1 MKWQRNTYATKVTTQ
16 DWWLYFWEDSLSEW
30 KYLFFSQDP
39 FELLS
44 LWMEIIAKYPWLT
57 SWKVS
62 QPEGDRDC
70 VLCVFSGYK
79 KYQYDKE
86 FREDLKD
93 ATDIRY
99 RWWKSHKDTLD
110 GKYSNY
116 ETP

>member
-1 MKWQRNTYATKVTTQ
+1 MKWQHNTYATKVTTQ
-16 DWWLYFWEDSLSEW
+16 DWWLYFWEDSPSEW

-79 KYQYDKE
+79 NYQYDKE